1 VPNDAVAPPPD
12 SRRQQARELVIQRLG
27 LVSMAIWVVG
37 ILVFLTA
44 VLPGRPFRPSIGAL
58 VGTFM
63 LCIAAIPW
71 LAYGPLVE
79 RVARGE
85 PRE

>member
-1 VPNDAVAPPPD
+1 MPDHPVAPAPNV
-12 SRRQQARELVIQRLG
+12 RRQQARELVIQRLS
-27 LVSMAIWVVG
+27 LVSTVIWVVG

-44 VLPGRPFRPSIGAL
+44 IYPGRPLRPSSGAL
-58 VGTFM
+58 FGTFM

-79 RVARGE
+79 RAAGGQ